1 MRNKKDNK
9 FDQEHFKS
17 VTSKIHENSEI
28 SNEQLLKK
36 FNSSLDG
43 LNESQVKKNLSS
55 YGNNDTKSGKEPHII
70 IQFCKAFINPF
81 VFVLVII
88 AIISYLTGACWLFV
102 PPSQQSWSQINIIL
116 FLIVVGGV
124 IQFTQEYRS
133 GKAARA
139 LENFVKNTC
148 LVKRNTKDFEQIE
161 TKDLVVGDIVKI
173 RTGDIVP
180 ADLKI
185 LECKDL
191 LVSQS
196 ALTGESEPVEKL
208 TINNSNSSEVGDYTN
223 VCLLGTSVVSGTATA
238 VVIGTGKNTYFGA
251 MQASLQDADPETDFD
266 KSVRQVS
273 KMLLK
278 FMFVM
283 VPLVLVID
291 WYQTGSF
298 LQSLIFAASL
308 AVGLTPEMLPAII
321 SENLAKGAVKMAKK
335 KTVVKKINS
344 IQNFGSI
351 EILCTDKTGTLTDD
365 HIRVEEC
372 IDTAGNTSDEVLR
385 YAYINSSS
393 QNGLQN
399 VIDFAIMD
407 CAKEKSIDKA
417 ADNSFIKL
425 DELAFDF
432 NRRRMSV
439 LVEENNTP
447 TLITKGA
454 FEEMLSISK
463 YVEMNGKLLEID
475 NKIISTL
482 RKKINQLN
490 LEGMRVIAV
499 AKRQI
504 DKTSAKLDDETE
516 MTLIGFLGFLD
527 PPKETTKE
535 ALEALEYYGVNVK
548 ILTGDNELVTKKV
561 CSQVGFEITGILL
574 GSEIAKMTDE
584 QLAREAL
591 KANVF
596 AKLNPLQKAR
606 IVRVLK
612 NADKVVAFMGDGIND
627 AIALKESDVGISVD
641 TAVEIAKESADVIL
655 LEKDLMVLKEGIVEG
670 RKVFANTTKYLKI
683 TASSNYGNSISVL
696 MASIFLPFVPMLP
709 LELLVQNLV
718 YDITQLF
725 IPWDNVDPELIAK
738 PRKWDAKEISKML
751 IVFGPTN
758 SIFDIVCFVTMW
770 FFFHATGTTAH
781 STALFQTGW
790 FIEGVSN
797 SIFVLYTLRTEKI
810 PFLQSNPSWIFNLA
824 IIGSQLIGWILPYTS
839 AGRAMGMVYIT
850 PWYILYIFILMIILC
865 LLVQGV
871 KKLYIRSFGALL

>member
-1 MRNKKDNK
+1 MKNKKNQK
-9 FDQEHFKS
+9 FDQEHFNKI
-17 VTSKIHENSEI
+17 TSKIREHSGV
-28 SNEQLLKK
+28 SNEKLLKS
-36 FNSSLDG
+36 FNTSLDG
-43 LNESQVKKNLSS
+43 LSTSQVKQNIST
-55 YGNNDTKSGKEPHII
+55 YGNNDTNSNKRTPVI
-70 IQFCKAFINPF
+70 IQFLKSFVNPF
-81 VFVLVII
+81 AAVLLII
-88 AIISYLTGACWLFV
+88 AIISYLTGVVFV
-102 PPSQQSWSQINIIL
+102 PKSQQSWSQIYIIIA
-116 FLIVVGGV
+116 LILIGGV

-133 GKAARA
+133 GRAARA
-139 LENFVKNTC
+139 LENFVKSVC
-148 LVKRNTKDFEQIE
+148 LVKRNNNNFEKIDTKN
-161 TKDLVVGDIVKI
+161 LVVGDVIKLQV
-173 RTGDIVP
+173 GDMIP

-191 LVSQS
+191 LISQS
-196 ALTGESEPVEKL
+196 TLTGESEPIEKF
-208 TINNSNSSEVGDYTN
+208 TVNNSNSSEVGDYTN
-223 VCLLGTSVVSGTATA
+223 ICLLGTNVVSGTATA

-251 MQASLQDADPETDFD
+251 MQASLAEADTETDFD
-266 KSVRQVS
+266 RSVRKVS
-273 KMLLK
+273 KMLLT
-278 FMFVM
+278 FMVIM

-298 LQSLIFAASL
+298 LDSLMFAASL

-372 IDTAGNTSDEVLR
+372 IDTAGNTSDEVLK
-385 YAYINSSS
+385 YAYINSVS

-407 CAKEKSIDKA
+407 AAKDKNIDKTIE
-417 ADNSFIKL
+417 NKFKKL

-432 NRRRMSV
+432 TRRRMSV
-439 LVEENNTP
+439 LIEENNES
-447 TLITKGA
+447 TLVTKGA
-454 FEEMLSISK
+454 FEEMLQISK
-463 YVEMNGKLLEID
+463 FVEMNGEVVEI
-475 NKIISTL
+475 NAGIISKL
-482 RKKINQLN
+482 KKKIDQLN
-490 LEGMRVIAV
+490 LEGMRVV
-499 AKRQI
+499 ALAKKQMS
-504 DKTSAKLDDETE
+504 KTTAELDDESE
-516 MTLIGFLGFLD
+516 MTLVGFLGFLD
-527 PPKETTKE
+527 PPKETTKD
-535 ALEALEYYGVNVK
+535 AISALEYYGVNVK

-561 CSQVGFEITGILL
+561 CDQVGFKITGTLL
-574 GSEIAKMTDE
+574 GPEIAKMSDAELT
-584 QLAREAL
+584 AKAL

-612 NADKVVAFMGDGIND
+612 NANKVVAFMGDGIND
-627 AIALKESDVGISVD
+627 SIALKESDVGISVD
-641 TAVEIAKESADVIL
+641 TAVEIAKEAADVIL
-655 LEKDLMVLKEGIVEG
+655 LEKDLMVLKEGIIEG

-725 IPWDNVDPELIAK
+725 IPWDNVDPELIAR
-738 PRKWDAKEISKML
+738 PRKWNSREIGKML

-758 SIFDIVCFVTMW
+758 SLFDGITFLTMW
-770 FFFHATGTTAH
+770 FVFGCTTMLTAH
-781 STALFQTGW
+781 LFQTGW

-810 PFLQSNPSWIFNLA
+810 PFIQSNPSWIFNLS
-824 IIGSQLIGWILPYTS
+824 IIGALLIGWILPYTS
-839 AGRAMGMVYIT
+839 IGHAMGMVYIT
-850 PWYILYIFILMIILC
+850 PWYILYIVGLMVLLCILTQ
-865 LLVQGV
+865 VV
-871 KKLYIRSFGALL
+871 KRLYIKRFGALL